1 MNYVTPVG
9 FRDVV
14 SEEALVRE
22 ELTSR
27 VKACFAAKGYLP
39 VETPT
44 LEVLDV
50 MEAGGHVPE
59 APFKFFDSHGDLLAM
74 RPDVTM
80 QVARMCASRSEAS
93 GGIEKPLRLR
103 YTQRVFREKT
113 IEAAARE
120 LTQCGAECLGVPGR
134 EADLELVSMFA
145 SALEECG
152 LTQFTIALGS
162 AGVLRDLLSESCAS
176 EQWQSAVLQAYHT
189 SNFVYLGELVEAAER
204 ASAAKRVSAAE
215 RVSTG
220 ASGSTVV
227 EPSTDSTA
235 TNPSAIDGGAATN
248 SPTGGAAT
256 ESSTIGGGA
265 TTELSTGAAA
275 TELSASDKND
285 NSTPSNSSTS
295 DTNSYKLADPAL
307 TNPGEVRLEVA
318 QAIFALSR
326 LRGGK
331 QALVEVRGL
340 LEPFGCE
347 ESITELEAV
356 YDALVEQGLGDK
368 LLIDFSVMSSFDYYT
383 GLVFEAYA
391 PGLGSPLGGGGR
403 YDNLLASYGAKKI
416 PAAGFA
422 FYLEQ
427 VMAARQEAATRETTN
442 NPRPLRIAVPKGSLK
457 EGSVEVLKNA
467 GLDVE
472 GLLDSGRTLMLRND
486 EVEYLIVRPTDA
498 PIFVSLGAADCGICG
513 EDSLLEASP
522 DVVELVDLKFGGC
535 RFVVAESKGTTEAVE
550 ERYRKL
556 GSIRVATK
564 YPNITRSYY
573 AKIGMP
579 VEIVKLH
586 GNIELAPITGMAE
599 RIVDI
604 TATGTTLRENNL
616 VVVDDVLASTARFF
630 ANPSSFRTN
639 PRVGQLADTLYKQAK
654 EN

>member
-27 VKACFAAKGYLP
+27 VRACFAARGYLP

-80 QVARMCASRSEAS
+80 QIARMCASRSES
-93 GGIEKPLRLR
+93 TGGLTKPLRLR

-113 IEAAARE
+113 VEASARE
-120 LTQCGAECLGVPGR
+120 LTQCGAECLGISGSS
-134 EADLELVSMFA
+134 ADVELISMFA
-145 SALEECG
+145 HALEECG
-152 LTQFTIALGS
+152 LTRFTIALGS
-162 AGVLRDLLSESCAS
+162 AGVLRDLLSVSDAS
-176 EQWQSAVLQAYHT
+176 KQWQDAVLQAYHT
-189 SNFVYLGELVEAAER
+189 SNFVYLGELV
-204 ASAAKRVSAAE
+204 
-215 RVSTG
+215 
-220 ASGSTVV
+220 
-227 EPSTDSTA
+227 
-235 TNPSAIDGGAATN
+235 
-248 SPTGGAAT
+248 
-256 ESSTIGGGA
+256 
-265 TTELSTGAAA
+265 AAA
-275 TELSASDKND
+275 QCGQDGKAQNRAQEQHQTKNAQSGQATD
-285 NSTPSNSSTS
+285 F
-295 DTNSYKLADPAL
+295 KLADPAL
-307 TNPGEVRLEVA
+307 DNPGNAKPEVA

-331 QALVEVRGL
+331 QALKEVKAL
-340 LEPFGCE
+340 LAPFSCTAG
-347 ESITELEAV
+347 IAELEGV
-356 YDALVEQGLGDK
+356 YDALVELGLGDK

-403 YDNLLASYGAKKI
+403 YDNLLASYGAEKI

-427 VMAARQEAATRETTN
+427 VMAARQAAVQLAALHAEQMTQEASCSR
-442 NPRPLRIAVPKGSLK
+442 RPLRIAVPKGSLK
-457 EGSVEVLKNA
+457 EGAVKVLADA

-472 GLLDSGRTLMLRND
+472 GLLDSGRTLMLRNGD
-486 EVEYLIVRPTDA
+486 VEYLIVRPTDA
-498 PIFVSLGAADCGICG
+498 PVFVSLGAADCGICG
-513 EDSLLEASP
+513 EDSLLEAAP

-550 ERYRKL
+550 QRYRKL

>member
-22 ELTSR
+22 NLISR
-27 VKACFAAKGYLP
+27 VRSCFAARGYLP

-59 APFKFFDSHGDLLAM
+59 APFKFFDSQGDLLAM

-80 QVARMCASRSEAS
+80 QIARMCAARSDAM
-93 GGIEKPLRLR
+93 GGITKPLRLR

-113 IEAAARE
+113 VEAAARE
-120 LTQCGAECLGVPGR
+120 LTQCGAECLGVSSI
-134 EADLELVSMFA
+134 EADIELVSMLA
-145 SALEECG
+145 TTLEECG
-152 LTQFTIALGS
+152 LTRFTIALGS
-162 AGVLRDLLSESCAS
+162 AGVLRDLLKVSGATD
-176 EQWQSAVLQAYHT
+176 QWQAAVLQAYHT
-189 SNFVYLGELVEAAER
+189 SNFVYLSEL
-204 ASAAKRVSAAE
+204 VSAAE
-215 RVSTG
+215 K
-220 ASGSTVV
+220 V
-227 EPSTDSTA
+227 EP
-235 TNPSAIDGGAATN
+235 
-248 SPTGGAAT
+248 
-256 ESSTIGGGA
+256 
-265 TTELSTGAAA
+265 
-275 TELSASDKND
+275 KNF
-285 NSTPSNSSTS
+285 
-295 DTNSYKLADPAL
+295 KLADPAL
-307 TNPGEVRLEVA
+307 SNPGSVDLQVA
-318 QAIFALSR
+318 RAIFELSR

-331 QALVEVRGL
+331 QALEDVRAL
-340 LEPFGCE
+340 LKPFGCE
-347 ESITELEAV
+347 SGIAELETV
-356 YDALVEQGLGDK
+356 FEALVERGLGEK
-368 LLIDFSVMSSFDYYT
+368 ILIDFSVMSSFDYYT

-403 YDNLLASYGAKKI
+403 YDNLLAAYGAEKV

-427 VMAARQEAATRETTN
+427 VMAARQAAVQFALREAEGKAVQACQACADDTLASEKTSA
-442 NPRPLRIAVPKGSLK
+442 RPLRIAVPKGSLK

-467 GLDVE
+467 GLDVD
-472 GLLDSGRTLMLRND
+472 GLLDSGRTLMLRNGD
-486 EVEYLIVRPTDA
+486 VEYIIVRPTDA
-498 PIFVSLGAADCGICG
+498 PVFVSLGAADCGICG
-513 EDSLLEASP
+513 EDSLLEAMP

-573 AKIGMP
+573 DKIGMP

-639 PRVGQLADTLYKQAK
+639 PRVGELANTLYAQAK

>member
-22 ELTSR
+22 NLISR
-27 VKACFAAKGYLP
+27 VRSCFAARGYLP

-80 QVARMCASRSEAS
+80 QIARMCAARSDAM
-93 GGIEKPLRLR
+93 GGITKPLRLR

-113 IEAAARE
+113 VEAAARE
-120 LTQCGAECLGVPGR
+120 LTQCGAECLGVSSI
-134 EADLELVSMFA
+134 EADIELVSMLA
-145 SALEECG
+145 TTLEECG
-152 LTQFTIALGS
+152 LTRFTIALGS
-162 AGVLRDLLSESCAS
+162 AGVLRGLLKVSGATD
-176 EQWQSAVLQAYHT
+176 QWQAAVLQAYHT
-189 SNFVYLGELVEAAER
+189 SNFVYLSEL
-204 ASAAKRVSAAE
+204 VSAAE
-215 RVSTG
+215 K
-220 ASGSTVV
+220 V
-227 EPSTDSTA
+227 EP
-235 TNPSAIDGGAATN
+235 
-248 SPTGGAAT
+248 
-256 ESSTIGGGA
+256 
-265 TTELSTGAAA
+265 
-275 TELSASDKND
+275 KNF
-285 NSTPSNSSTS
+285 
-295 DTNSYKLADPAL
+295 KLADPAL
-307 TNPGEVRLEVA
+307 SNPGSVDLQVA
-318 QAIFALSR
+318 RAIFELSR

-331 QALVEVRGL
+331 QALEDVRAL
-340 LEPFGCE
+340 LKPFGCE
-347 ESITELEAV
+347 SGIAELETV
-356 YDALVEQGLGDK
+356 FEALVERGLGEK
-368 LLIDFSVMSSFDYYT
+368 ILIDFSVMSSFDYYT

-403 YDNLLASYGAKKI
+403 YDNLLAAYGAEKV

-427 VMAARQEAATRETTN
+427 VMAARQAAVQFALREAEGKAVQACQACADDTLASEKTSA
-442 NPRPLRIAVPKGSLK
+442 RPLRIAVPKGSLK

-467 GLDVE
+467 GLDVD
-472 GLLDSGRTLMLRND
+472 GLLDSGRTLMLRNGD
-486 EVEYLIVRPTDA
+486 VEYIIVRPTDA
-498 PIFVSLGAADCGICG
+498 PVFVSLGAADCGICG
-513 EDSLLEASP
+513 EDSLLEAMP

-573 AKIGMP
+573 DKIGMP

-639 PRVGQLADTLYKQAK
+639 PRVGELANTLYAQAK

>member
-93 GGIEKPLRLR
+93 GGIEKSLRLR

-227 EPSTDSTA
+227 ESSTDSTA
-235 TNPSAIDGGAATN
+235 TNPSAIDGGTATN
-248 SPTGGAAT
+248 SP
-256 ESSTIGGGA
+256 I
-265 TTELSTGAAA
+265 GAAA

-427 VMAARQEAATRETTN
+427 VMAARQEAATREATN

>member
-152 LTQFTIALGS
+152 LTHFTIALGS

-215 RVSTG
+215 RASTG

-227 EPSTDSTA
+227 ESSTDSTA
-235 TNPSAIDGGAATN
+235 TNPSAIDGGAAIN
-248 SPTGGAAT
+248 SP
-256 ESSTIGGGA
+256 I
-265 TTELSTGAAA
+265 GAAA
-275 TELSASDKND
+275 TKLSASDKND

>member
-80 QVARMCASRSEAS
+80 QVARMCASRSEAP

-227 EPSTDSTA
+227 ESSTDSTA

-248 SPTGGAAT
+248 S
-256 ESSTIGGGA
+256 SI
-265 TTELSTGAAA
+265 GAAA

>member
-22 ELTSR
+22 ELTAR
-27 VKACFAAKGYLP
+27 VRACFAEQGYLP

-50 MEAGGHVPE
+50 MEAGGHVPA

-80 QVARMCASRSEAS
+80 QIARMCATRADEVF
-93 GGIEKPLRLR
+93 GPVRLR

-113 IEAAARE
+113 AEAAARE
-120 LTQCGAECLGVPGR
+120 LTQCGVECLGVASK
-134 EADLELVSMFA
+134 EADVELISMFA
-145 SALEECG
+145 RALRECG
-152 LTQFTIALGS
+152 LQRFTIALGS
-162 AGVLRDLLSESCAS
+162 AGVLRDLLEKSNAS
-176 EQWQSAVLQAYHT
+176 DEWQSAVLQAYHT
-189 SNFVYLGELVEAAER
+189 SNFVYLGELVQAAQAKANAMGEQVAAN
-204 ASAAKRVSAAE
+204 AS
-215 RVSTG
+215 
-220 ASGSTVV
+220 
-227 EPSTDSTA
+227 
-235 TNPSAIDGGAATN
+235 
-248 SPTGGAAT
+248 
-256 ESSTIGGGA
+256 
-265 TTELSTGAAA
+265 GAAA
-275 TELSASDKND
+275 NAADAANNASE
-285 NSTPSNSSTS
+285 SSPAF
-295 DTNSYKLADPAL
+295 KLADPAL
-307 TNPGEVRLEVA
+307 ENPGDVDPVIA
-318 QAIFALSR
+318 QAIFSLSR

-331 QALVEVRGL
+331 QALDEVRSL
-340 LEPFGCE
+340 LEPVGCAAG
-347 ESITELEAV
+347 IAELETI
-356 YDALVEQGLGDK
+356 YDALVEAGLSDS

-391 PGLGSPLGGGGR
+391 PGLGSPLGSGGR
-403 YDNLLASYGAKKI
+403 YDNLLASYGASKI

-427 VMAARQEAATRETTN
+427 VMAAREAASSVAGAAAASANANAAATNADAGASSPSGETASAT
-442 NPRPLRIAVPKGSLK
+442 RPLRIAVPKGSLK
-457 EGSVEVLKNA
+457 EGSVAVLEQA
-467 GLDVE
+467 GLNVDN
-472 GLLDSGRTLMLRND
+472 LLDSGRTLMLRND
-486 EVEYLIVRPTDA
+486 DVEYLIVRPTDA
-498 PIFVSLGAADCGICG
+498 PVFVALGAADCGICG
-513 EDSLLEASP
+513 EDSLLEAAP

-535 RFVVAESKGTTEAVE
+535 RFVVAESAGTTEAVE

-639 PRVGQLADTLYKQAK
+639 PRVGQLADTLYAQAK